1 MPKGWHGLTG
11 GAKRALSVVAIATV
25 AGLLAPGRLRAAEPA
40 DSFDDPKLARELP
53 AAPPVVA
60 PASPVR
66 APVAAAAAPA
76 KAAPVARPNGGVVAP
91 PAVASTPPKAPA
103 VVPAPAKAP
112 VAEAPAP
119 AKVPAVAAAPET
131 VPAAPVAPPPVAAET
146 APVAAPVATAPIE
159 PSSVPAPVAAPVA
172 AAPAEPASPPAA
184 IAAPV
189 PAAAA
194 PAPPEAAPSPPATS
208 GTADLT
214 AKARPPEPPA
224 PAIPSGPWPYHPRLK
239 LGYRWFSFARMPA
252 AGSTAP
258 TASETFQ
265 SVSLDAYPTSSYL
278 RIGFSSQFGW
288 ESGQFQRTG
297 DYFLAE
303 SASTGFQLPGRF
315 TPFLEGLAGAGYM
328 RRLQAGVSSST
339 GYYQLG
345 VDGGVEIYLA
355 KRAYV
360 SIALGYLHP
369 GNLFLQQKNL
379 SGINADTWSLKFGLG
394 I

>member
-1 MPKGWHGLTG
+1 MPKGWHRLASGP
-11 GAKRALSVVAIATV
+11 KFALSIVAIATV
-25 AGLLAPGRLRAAEPA
+25 TGVLMPARIRAADAPEA
-40 DSFDDPKLARELP
+40 FDDPKLARELP
-53 AAPPVVA
+53 AAPPVIAPVA
-60 PASPVR
+60 PVRAPVAGAAGPAKPAPVSPNPDDVPSTPAKPPAAVASAPAKAPSVAAPAPVK
-66 APVAAAAAPA
+66 APVAAAAAPVP
-76 KAAPVARPNGGVVAP
+76 PV
-91 PAVASTPPKAPA
+91 
-103 VVPAPAKAP
+103 
-112 VAEAPAP
+112 APAP
-119 AKVPAVAAAPET
+119 NP
-131 VPAAPVAPPPVAAET
+131 APVEGLPPAPVVPPPVAAE
-146 APVAAPVATAPIE
+146 APAAVPV
-159 PSSVPAPVAAPVA
+159 
-172 AAPAEPASPPAA
+172 APAEPASVS
-184 IAAPV
+184 APV
-189 PAAAA
+189 PAPAA
-194 PAPPEAAPSPPATS
+194 PASVPAPAREAPAASAEAPSSPAPAS

-224 PAIPSGPWPYHPRLK
+224 AAAPSGPWPYHPRLK
-239 LGYRWFSFARMPA
+239 LGYRWFSFSRMPA
-252 AGSTAP
+252 TGSTAP

-265 SVSLDAYPTSSYL
+265 SLSLDVYPTSSYL
-278 RIGFSSQFGW
+278 RVGFSSQFGW

-328 RRLQAGVSSST
+328 RRLQGGSSSST

-345 VDGGVEIYLA
+345 VDGGVEIYVA

-379 SGINADTWSLKFGLG
+379 SGINADTWSLKLGFG